1 MATKRRRKNKN
12 ILPIIFFLFLLAA
25 AGCICYL
32 VWDNYFRDK
41 GGDEPKPSETQQVD
55 DNSVIKDG
63 KGGTGEEKNR
73 EIEPEKKETP
83 VQYDGDNPN
92 TTGGVTGVITYAGVS
107 GSNLMIRVNIDQ
119 YLSGGTCK
127 ITLKQNG
134 GNIYTASAP
143 VIDAASTSTCEG
155 FNVPV
160 AGLPKGAI
168 DIIISVS
175 SGDKSGDIIGSANL

>member
-12 ILPIIFFLFLLAA
+12 ILSVLFFLLLIVA

-41 GGDEPKPSETQQVD
+41 SSNEPNPAATQQID
-55 DNSVIKDG
+55 DKSVVKDG
-63 KGGTGEEKNR
+63 KGGEEEKS
-73 EIEPEKKETP
+73 EPEPEKKESP
-83 VQYDGDNPN
+83 VQYEGENPN
-92 TTGGVTGVITYAGVS
+92 NSGGITGVITYAGVS

-119 YLSGGTCK
+119 YLNGGTCNLV
-127 ITLKQNG
+127 LKQNG
-134 GNIYTASAP
+134 NNIYTASAP

-160 AGLPKGAI
+160 SGLPQGVT
-168 DIIISVS
+168 DIIISVT
-175 SGDKSGDIIGSANL
+175 SGNKSGDIIGSASL

>member
-12 ILPIIFFLFLLAA
+12 TLSVLFFLLLIVA

-41 GGDEPKPSETQQVD
+41 SGDEPQPAEIQQAD
-55 DNSVIKDG
+55 DTEIKDG
-63 KGGTGEEKNR
+63 KGGTEEEKKT
-73 EIEPEKKETP
+73 EPEPEKKETP

-92 TTGGVTGVITYAGVS
+92 TSAGITGVITYAGVS

-127 ITLKQNG
+127 LTLKQNG
-134 GNIYTASAP
+134 NNIYTASAP

-160 AGLPKGAI
+160 SGLPKGAV
-168 DIIISVS
+168 DVIISVA
-175 SGDKSGDIIGSANL
+175 SGNKSGEIVGKANL